1 MLTRPGWL
9 TYSGRFTHIS
19 GHPSAAVQ
27 VEHRIGKVRRSK
39 TNVLPLCR
47 AAKPDCVNKK
57 VWPQWQSDTSLSLS
71 RPVSFTF
78 FDQLLMTLVTSP
90 LERCTVFRV
99 RVNVKHGTDRQTDRQ
114 TDSVTRN
121 AAY

>member
-27 VEHRIGKVRRSK
+27 VEHRIGKVRRVKDQRSTAVPCSQTRLCQQESVAPMAK
-39 TNVLPLCR
+39 RYVALPFPSSVLH
-47 AAKPDCVNKK
+47 
-57 VWPQWQSDTSLSLS
+57 
-71 RPVSFTF
+71 F

-99 RVNVKHGTDRQTDRQ
+99 RVNVKHGTERQ